1 MNKKSVYLQKYVAI
15 AILFL
20 ASACSKIEN
29 GLTSQSETAKFSISK
44 MATGP
49 QANLSY
55 GDTILNV
62 TYEDGTLN
70 SGITGINPTNATA
83 LDAAY
88 IVSPGATTLNHA
100 IAHKVVY
107 GDSGYNSDGN
117 WRSESDAQQFL
128 PARYFPGDERR
139 YEFSVLLKDWP
150 VWNQGDPTNESNLFQ
165 LKVSGGEN
173 VPLMI
178 RAQRNAVRIRYQD
191 VSVKDII
198 TNLQP
203 YVNQWIQFRIDVLWA
218 TTTTGYMRTYMK
230 LPGQNDFVLV
240 DEKTNYSTFTGNVND
255 GNLGYIKWGLYV
267 VPPNS
272 TRTVYHDDIRI
283 INLNQAPTTTGL
295 IWGNSIPD
303 ANPAY
308 LDGPYTIVSNITN
321 PTAYN
326 NTSHVYIHP
335 NIKYQDAQNI
345 VYVNSTNPA
354 PNPGDNVVGTPRSD
368 FSRSTLSAAGISSGA
383 PGPGGRY
390 LVSGWVNASSATT
403 PSAFDATEYYELNLE
418 PKNGYYFN
426 FSDIK
431 FTVLRGAATH
441 PNTFVLRSSI
451 DNFATNI
458 SAPVTISG
466 TTTPTS
472 ISFNTSALSNITAAV
487 TFRLYAYGATATSG
501 STSVGVNDFQV
512 NGQVLPTP

>member
-1 MNKKSVYLQKYVAI
+1 MKKKSVYLQKYTAI
-15 AILFL
+15 AVLFL
-20 ASACSKIEN
+20 ASACSKVQN
-29 GLTSQSETAKFSISK
+29 GLTNQKEEQKFSIPK

-49 QANLSY
+49 QANLNY

-62 TYEDGTLN
+62 TYEDGSLN
-70 SGITGINPTNATA
+70 SGIANINPTNATA
-83 LDAAY
+83 SDAAY
-88 IVSPGATTLNHA
+88 IVSPGATTPNHA

-117 WRSESDAQQFL
+117 WRSESDAQQVVA
-128 PARYFPGDERR
+128 ARYFPGDERR
-139 YEFSVLLKDWP
+139 YEFSVMLKDWP

-178 RAQRNAVRIRYQD
+178 RAQRNVIRVRYQD
-191 VSVKDII
+191 VSVKDI
-198 TNLQP
+198 LPDLHP
-203 YVNQWIQFRIDVLWA
+203 YVNQWIQFRIDVLW
-218 TTTTGYMRTYMK
+218 TTSATGYMITYMK
-230 LPGQNDFVLV
+230 LPGQANFQEV
-240 DEKTNYSTFTGNVND
+240 DRKTNYATFTGDVSA

-267 VPPNS
+267 VPTNS

-308 LDGPYTIVSNITN
+308 LDGPYTITSNITN
-321 PTAYN
+321 PTGYN

-335 NIKYQDAQNI
+335 NIKYQAAQNI
-345 VYVNSTNPA
+345 VYVNSTSPA

-368 FSRSTLSAAGISSGA
+368 FSRSTLSASGISGGA

-390 LVSGWVNASSATT
+390 LVAGWVNATSATAPT
-403 PSAFDATEYYELNLE
+403 PFDPTEYYEFNME
-418 PKNGYYFN
+418 PKTGYYFN

-431 FTVLRGAATH
+431 FTVLRGNTTH
-441 PNTFVLRSSI
+441 PNTFVLRSSL
-451 DNFATNI
+451 DNFASNI
-458 SAPVTISG
+458 SSPVSISG
-466 TTTPTS
+466 TTTPTA
-472 ISFNTSALSNITAAV
+472 ISFNASALTNINTAV

-501 STSVGVNDFQV
+501 STAVGLNDFQI
-512 NGQVLPTP
+512 NGQVLPLP

>member
-1 MNKKSVYLQKYVAI
+1 MKKRSIHLPKYMAI
-15 AILFL
+15 AVLFL
-20 ASACSKIEN
+20 ASACSKMEN
-29 GLTSQSETAKFSISK
+29 GLSSQTGDQSFTVPKIATISS
-44 MATGP
+44 
-49 QANLSY
+49 ANLNY

-62 TYEDGTLN
+62 TYENGALN

-83 LDAAY
+83 SDAAY
-88 IVSPGATTLNHA
+88 IISPGATTPNHG

-117 WRSESDAQQFL
+117 WRSESDAQQIIA
-128 PARYFPGDERR
+128 ARYFPGDERR

-150 VWNQGDPTNESNLFQ
+150 VWNQGDPTNESNVFQ

-178 RAQRNAVRIRYQD
+178 RAQRNAIRIRYQD
-191 VSVKDII
+191 VSTKDIV

-230 LPGQNDFVLV
+230 LPGQSDFVLV
-240 DEKTNYSTFTGNVND
+240 DEKTNYASFTGDVSN
-255 GNLGYIKWGLYV
+255 GNFGYIKWGLYV

-283 INLNQAPTTTGL
+283 INLNQAPTATGL
-295 IWGNSIPD
+295 IWGNSVPD

-308 LDGPYTIVSNITN
+308 LDGPYTIASNLTN

-335 NIKYQDAQNI
+335 KIKYQASQNI
-345 VYVNSTNPA
+345 VYVNSTSPA
-354 PNPGDNVVGTPRSD
+354 PNPADNVVGTPRSD
-368 FSRSTLSAAGISSGA
+368 FSRSTLSASGISSGA

-390 LVSGWVNASSATT
+390 LVAGWANATSATT
-403 PSAFDATEYYELNLE
+403 PSAFDPTEYYEFYLE
-418 PKNGYYFN
+418 PKSGYYFN
-426 FSDIK
+426 FSDVK
-431 FTVLRGAATH
+431 FTVLRGGATH
-441 PNTFVLRSSI
+441 PNTFVLRSSV

-466 TTTPTS
+466 TTTATS
-472 ISFNTSALSNITAAV
+472 ISFNASVLSNITTPV

-501 STSVGVNDFQV
+501 NTSVGVNDFQV
-512 NGQVLPTP
+512 NGQVLATP

>member
-1 MNKKSVYLQKYVAI
+1 MKKKSFYPQKYMAI

-29 GLTSQSETAKFSISK
+29 GLTSQTETAKFSISK

-49 QANLSY
+49 QANLNY

-83 LDAAY
+83 SDAAY
-88 IVSPGATTLNHA
+88 MVSPGAATLNHA

-117 WRSESDAQQFL
+117 WRSESDAQQII
-128 PARYFPGDERR
+128 PARYYPGDERR

-178 RAQRNAVRIRYQD
+178 RAQRNAIRIRYQD
-191 VSVKDII
+191 VSVKDIVS
-198 TNLQP
+198 NLQP

-240 DEKTNYSTFTGNVND
+240 DEKTNYSTFTGNVSD
-255 GNLGYIKWGLYV
+255 GNIGYIKWGLYV

-272 TRTVYHDDIRI
+272 TRIVYHDDIRI
-283 INLNQAPTTTGL
+283 INLNQAPTATGL

-308 LDGPYTIVSNITN
+308 LDGPYTIVSNITS

-335 NIKYQDAQNI
+335 NIKYQPAQNI
-345 VYVNSTNPA
+345 VYVNSTSPA
-354 PNPGDNVVGTPRSD
+354 PNPSDNVVGTPRSD
-368 FSRSTLSAAGISSGA
+368 FSRATLSAAGLSSGA

-390 LVSGWVNASSATT
+390 LIAGWVNASSTT
-403 PSAFDATEYYELNLE
+403 PTILDPTEYYELNLE
-418 PKNGYYFN
+418 PKSGYYFN

-431 FTVLRGAATH
+431 FTVLRGNTTH
-441 PNTFVLRSSI
+441 PNTFVLRSSV
-451 DNFATNI
+451 DNFASNI

-466 TTTPTS
+466 TTTPTA
-472 ISFNTSALSNITAAV
+472 ISFNASALTNITTAV
-487 TFRLYAYGATATSG
+487 TFRLYAYGATATTG
-501 STSVGVNDFQV
+501 STSVGLNDFQV
-512 NGQVLPTP
+512 NGQVLPNP

>member
-1 MNKKSVYLQKYVAI
+1 MKKRSAYVQKHLAI
-15 AILFL
+15 GLLFL
-20 ASACSKIEN
+20 ASACSKMQN
-29 GLTSQSETAKFSISK
+29 DLTSQTDTIKLSALK

-49 QANLSY
+49 QANLNY

-70 SGITGINPTNATA
+70 SGITGVNPTNATA
-83 LDAAY
+83 SDAAV

-117 WRSESDAQQFL
+117 WRSESDAQPIL
-128 PARYFPGDERR
+128 AARYFPGDERR

-150 VWNQGDPTNESNLFQ
+150 VWIEGDPTNESNLFQ

-178 RAQRNAVRIRYQD
+178 RAQKNTLRIRYQD
-191 VSVKDII
+191 VSAKTILTD
-198 TNLQP
+198 LHP

-218 TTTTGYMRTYMK
+218 TTNTGYIRTYMK
-230 LPGQNDFVLV
+230 LPGQSDFVLA
-240 DEKTNYSTFTGNVND
+240 DQKPAYASFTGDVNA
-255 GNLGYIKWGLYV
+255 GNFGYIKWGLYV

-295 IWGNSIPD
+295 IWGNSVPD

-335 NIKYQDAQNI
+335 KIKYQAPQNI
-345 VYVNSTNPA
+345 VYVNSTSPA
-354 PNPGDNVVGTPRSD
+354 PNPADNVAGTPRSD
-368 FSRSTLSAAGISSGA
+368 FSRSTLSAAGLSGGA

-390 LVSGWVNASSATT
+390 LVSNWANATSAST
-403 PSAFDATEYYELNLE
+403 PSAFDPTEYYEFYLE
-418 PKNGYYFN
+418 PVSGYYFN

-431 FTVLRGAATH
+431 FTVLRGGATH
-441 PNTFVLRSSI
+441 PNTFVLRSSV
-451 DNFATNI
+451 DNFASNI
-458 SAPVTISG
+458 AAPVTISG
-466 TTTPTS
+466 TTTPTP
-472 ISFNTSALSNITAAV
+472 ISFNASALTNINTAV